1 MGLRSKKRLP
11 RGGDMRPGYSKKER
25 LSPAIMNPQEAANE
39 DGLYQGS
46 VPGSVGC
53 GKSREV
59 G

>member
-1 MGLRSKKRLP
+1 
-11 RGGDMRPGYSKKER
+11 MRPGYSKKER

-46 VPGSVGC
+46 VPGGVGC